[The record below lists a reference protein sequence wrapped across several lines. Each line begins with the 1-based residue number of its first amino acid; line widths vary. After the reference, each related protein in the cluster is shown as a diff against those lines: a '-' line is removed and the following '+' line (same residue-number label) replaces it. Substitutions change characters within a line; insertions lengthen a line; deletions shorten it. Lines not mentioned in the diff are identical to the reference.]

1 MRKAALF
8 TLLVVSAV
16 LIIASLLLSLP
27 CHAQNALT
35 VVDSAGR
42 TVEVPAD
49 VKRIICVGPGCLR
62 LVCYL
67 GAQDKVV
74 GIEAFEKTQQ
84 VGRSYRY
91 TFPELLALPVIAP
104 GGPGNVNKEPDLEA
118 VLSVKPDVI
127 FASYMDKNRADAL
140 QKKIGIPVVTLSYG
154 RFGSFDDELYLSLR
168 LSGKILNKEKRAREI
183 TSFIEQA
190 KIDLSK
196 RTTGVEETSR
206 PSVYVGGVGYRGAQ
220 GIEST
225 ETDYLP
231 LEWVRARNVAQSD
244 GKEGHLF
251 VNKEKIL
258 SWDPDVIFVDALGL
272 NIIASDYQ
280 KKPQFYQAL
289 QAFRKGKVYVLWPFN
304 AYMTNIDTVIIDA
317 YMAGLILYP
326 ERFRDISIDKK
337 IDEVYR
343 FFIGESVA
351 ESMKRDAGTLG
362 RQWRP

>member
-1 MRKAALF
+1 
-8 TLLVVSAV
+8 
-16 LIIASLLLSLP
+16 
-27 CHAQNALT
+27 
-35 VVDSAGR
+35 
-42 TVEVPAD
+42 
-49 VKRIICVGPGCLR
+49 
-62 LVCYL
+62 
-67 GAQDKVV
+67 
-74 GIEAFEKTQQ
+74 
-84 VGRSYRY
+84 
-91 TFPELLALPVIAP
+91 
-104 GGPGNVNKEPDLEA
+104 
-118 VLSVKPDVI
+118 
-127 FASYMDKNRADAL
+127 MDKNRADSL

-154 RFGSFDDELYLSLR
+154 RFGSFGDELYLSLR

-183 TSFIEQA
+183 TSFIEHV
-190 KIDLSK
+190 KDDLSR
-196 RTTGVEETSR
+196 RTAGIEETSR

-231 LEWVRARNVAQSD
+231 LEWVRARNIAQSD

-280 KKPQFYQAL
+280 KKPNFYQAL
-289 QAFRKGKVYVLWPFN
+289 HAFRKGKVYVLWPFN

-351 ESMKRDAGTLG
+351 EPMKRDAGTLG
-362 RQWRP
+362 RQWKP